1 MTDESAETHDDE
13 TTEDEKPADEK
24 PADAELESDDVDV
37 QGEAKAIERTDAPL
51 TVERLA
57 EEFRNLGVEAG
68 DTLLVHSSMSSLGW
82 VAVGPTTVVDALMEV
97 VTTDGT
103 LVMPA
108 HSGQYTDPEG
118 WEHPPVPDDWVEEI
132 RASRPPFRPAVT
144 PTRGMGAIGETFRT
158 YPEARRS
165 RHPIYSFSAWGAD
178 AEEIVADH
186 AYDHGLGE
194 KSPLAAVY
202 DREGTIL
209 MLGTGH
215 ETNTSLHLAEH
226 RADREQEIVTQSAPV
241 LDENGERVM
250 REFEELDYNSDDF
263 PEAGQDFEEEYPE
276 AVTRGRVGSGAAK
289 LLDQRAIVDY
299 GAEWFET
306 NRE

>member
-1 MTDESAETHDDE
+1 MTDESAEIDADE
-13 TTEDEKPADEK
+13 TTADEQPADV
-24 PADAELESDDVDV
+24 ELESDDVNV

-57 EEFRNLGVEAG
+57 EDFRSLGVEAG
-68 DTLLVHSSMSSLGW
+68 DTLLVHASMSSLGW
-82 VAVGPTTVVDALMEV
+82 VAVGPTTVVDALTEV
-97 VTTDGT
+97 VTPDGT

-132 RASRPPFRPAVT
+132 RASRPPFRPEVT
-144 PTRGMGAIGETFRT
+144 PTRGMGAIAECFRT
-158 YPEARRS
+158 YPETQRS
-165 RHPIYSFSAWGAD
+165 RHPLYSFAAWGAD
-178 AEEIVADH
+178 AEAVVADH

-194 KSPLAAVY
+194 ASPLAAVY
-202 DREGTIL
+202 DRDGTIL

-226 RADREQEIVTQSAPV
+226 RADREQEIATQSAPV
-241 LDENGERVM
+241 LDEEGERVLV
-250 REFEELDYNSDDF
+250 EFEELDYNSDDF
-263 PEAGQDFEEEYPE
+263 PEAGRDFEETHPE
-276 AVTRGRVGSGAAK
+276 AVTQGRVGSGAAK
-289 LLDQRAIVDY
+289 LLDQRAIVDD
-299 GAEWFET
+299 GAEWFEE